1 MKLGAEPKK
10 IAILGGLLCVAL
22 FFFWKNVI
30 STDSGSY
37 SPPPAARLTPPPKPV
52 PAARPA
58 TRTAARPP
66 TTSRSGNRGVRE
78 FRPSLKPKREEDR
91 PDPMTI
97 DPTLRLDVL
106 AKLQGIELDGVKRS
120 LFDFSKPPAPK
131 LPEPKILPEELAAI
145 RKKQQE
151 AAAKLAKKT
160 TSKPPPPPINLKFYG
175 FISGAETARKRA
187 FFLDGEDIF
196 VAAEGEIIKKGR
208 YKIVK
213 IGVNSAVVED
223 TQHDHQQTLK
233 LEEVRG

>member
-1 MKLGAEPKK
+1 
-10 IAILGGLLCVAL
+10 
-22 FFFWKNVI
+22 
-30 STDSGSY
+30 
-37 SPPPAARLTPPPKPV
+37 
-52 PAARPA
+52 
-58 TRTAARPP
+58 
-66 TTSRSGNRGVRE
+66 
-78 FRPSLKPKREEDR
+78 
-91 PDPMTI
+91 
-97 DPTLRLDVL
+97 L

-120 LFDFSKPPAPK
+120 LFDFSQPPAPK
-131 LPEPKILPEELAAI
+131 VPEPKILPEELAAI

-175 FISGAETARKRA
+175 FISGVETARKRA

-196 VAAEGEIIKKGR
+196 VAAEGDIIKKGR